1 MEAAGST
8 HEIAAPGAPA
18 PANTTVGGV
27 RDWPPLAMV
36 FLIGVLGY
44 TAIGIAVYALL
55 AAYL

>member
-8 HEIAAPGAPA
+8 HEIAAPGASA
-18 PANTTVGGV
+18 PANTCG
-27 RDWPPLAMV
+27 RRSRLARLAMV

-44 TAIGIAVYALL
+44 SAIGIDVYALL